1 MGRLLIC
8 SFVVQASKAAEGGRG
23 LETLRR
29 YEVAWVRRSA
39 MGRSL
44 PQAFLQA
51 DLDFL
56 ASGNKS
62 LPEAALLEAEAIKA
76 IAEVR
81 KSVEILAEDAILK
94 IAFPLH

>member
-1 MGRLLIC
+1 M
-8 SFVVQASKAAEGGRG
+8 GRG

-39 MGRSL
+39 TGRAL

-76 IAEVR
+76 VTEA
-81 KSVEILAEDAILK
+81 SFFLDLC
-94 IAFPLH
+94 